1 MATNYKVFDQFR
13 KKTMLAFF
21 FFRLLNQSILEE
33 E

>member
-1 MATNYKVFDQFR
+1 MAANYKVFDQFR

-21 FFRLLNQSILEE
+21 FRLLNQSILEE